1 MALYLIRLDKPLK
14 VSLMYDL
21 MLIVQLPLRDFL
33 PVHISSGSNLHF
45 MNMEATQG
53 DKDIN

>member
-1 MALYLIRLDKPLK
+1 MALYLTRLDKPLK

-21 MLIVQLPLRDFL
+21 MPIVQLPLRDFL
-33 PVHISSGSNLHF
+33 PVHISSDSNLHF